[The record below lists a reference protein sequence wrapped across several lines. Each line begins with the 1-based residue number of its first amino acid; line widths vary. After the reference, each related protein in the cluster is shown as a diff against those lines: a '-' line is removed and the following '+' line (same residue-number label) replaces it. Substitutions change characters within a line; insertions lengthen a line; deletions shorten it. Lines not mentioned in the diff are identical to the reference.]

1 MLSLRDATTRPSK
14 YLRTIELQIHNDAA
28 QIR

>member
-1 MLSLRDATTRPSK
+1 MLSLRDATSRPSK
-14 YLRTIELQIHNDAA
+14 NLRTELQIHNDAA